1 MRWLSILTSKDA
13 APFRVLLSAFDS
25 VPYYAFPIAS
35 RFVVKLVRCDLL
47 SFLTVYIL
55 TYCLAV
61 GSISVGV
68 ESSACAN
75 PHLDECRI
83 QGESSILG
91 GAGISTRLLWACA
104 LWEGFKFMSSFEEA
118 IITCLKVE
126 GGAMSGERVNSKL
139 AERTALEH
147 IRECAK
153 VLGISLYDILLNK
166 SDLSD
171 DSSIRP
177 SAFHRLKEKSSSHV
191 QRIGKKKKKC
201 GKICVS
207 SIDHLLISVEY
218 RRMIFLDRLSRI
230 LNDST
235 EWNPLCNKNTNSV
248 LASGLWKLA
257 ALSSSA
263 ESVSDLNRFYVSSL
277 SDFISPAQKK
287 ENLDCLHLLQILGRG
302 PSQRTP
308 GFVETSRFVMKK
320 GVDGDGKTFFL
331 EMLSRM
337 VDSPICSDL
346 SIYLDS
352 GAHVFAHRF
361 ILAAWNP
368 ELFLLEENTTSINA
382 PGVSKEALL
391 RLLRAL
397 YTFDLSFLS
406 SLPPEVEFTLDC
418 WQMLDAVRNRIQ
430 SGAACGFANNPVVD
444 TRKGSNFSNTS
455 EPVIFPSGKNKISSQ
470 EVGGSDSLVDL
481 FASTTDSSAFLG
493 TPWNLLEHS
502 TNAASHSTPHPHPL
516 SDVDIPKPIDK
527 LLDSSQTSGNARKN
541 TMDLEKGVIEDKPV
555 ELEVDPPAFSENYD
569 SSHTS
574 TSLPS
579 LPLFEQRVT
588 ERPDDVDHMPM
599 GIAPPP
605 SRNVTSDNR
614 FFFDGSV
621 PTPVPLAKRLR
632 ASADSAEGADTVF
645 TLSSHPIE
653 ISSVKDDTESG
664 NSDDDDDCQLLASF
678 SQPLPTTPVN
688 RRRISSNIATDVPI
702 TPKPAFDQMRTPEL
716 RKVLSDYGVR
726 RLPKKKAIQLLNH
739 IYDELHPYV
748 EASSCLDDDE
758 SNDLKLAEALPCD
771 CTAGVN
777 SDEIVINPKPASDPL
792 TPTTDQGASEANF
805 DPDQEAA
812 NDSLRT
818 QVWECLRSNDQLYFK
833 IVAYVLSD
841 DIRLFQPLELDCVK
855 AMLRDA
861 GINVGLRRLSEM
873 LDSWVRTITVTVV
886 AIKSLTV
893 ASLQHFHRLGRHFH
907 NAKSTR
913 SQTRNQYLRPTSGEL
928 LVVRARCL
936 V

>member
-1 MRWLSILTSKDA
+1 MFSSSMAFNNKSEVTSDCCKLCDQPFNSWL
-13 APFRVLLSAFDS
+13 
-25 VPYYAFPIAS
+25 
-35 RFVVKLVRCDLL
+35 
-47 SFLTVYIL
+47 
-55 TYCLAV
+55 
-61 GSISVGV
+61 
-68 ESSACAN
+68 
-75 PHLDECRI
+75 
-83 QGESSILG
+83 
-91 GAGISTRLLWACA
+91 
-104 LWEGFKFMSSFEEA
+104 EE
-118 IITCLKVE
+118 
-126 GGAMSGERVNSKL
+126 R
-139 AERTALEH
+139 
-147 IRECAK
+147 
-153 VLGISLYDILLNK
+153 ISL
-166 SDLSD
+166 
-171 DSSIRP
+171 
-177 SAFHRLKEKSSSHV
+177 HRESCS
-191 QRIGKKKKKC
+191 QRIA
-201 GKICVS
+201 
-207 SIDHLLISVEY
+207 
-218 RRMIFLDRLSRI
+218 
-230 LNDST
+230 ST
-235 EWNPLCNKNTNSV
+235 EWNPLCYKNPNSV
-248 LASGLWKLA
+248 LTSGLWKLA
-257 ALSSSA
+257 ALSSNA

-277 SDFISPAQKK
+277 SDFISPTQKK
-287 ENLDCLHLLQILGRG
+287 ENLDRLHLLQILGRG
-302 PSQRTP
+302 PSQPKP
-308 GFVETSRFVMKK
+308 GFVETSRSMMKK
-320 GVDGDGKTFFL
+320 GVDGDGETFL

-368 ELFLLEENTTSINA
+368 ELFLLEANTTSITA
-382 PGVSKEALL
+382 PGMSKEALL

-430 SGAACGFANNPVVD
+430 SGAACGFVNTPVVD
-444 TRKGSNFSNTS
+444 TRKVSNSSNTS
-455 EPVIFPSGKNKISSQ
+455 EPVVSPSGKNKISSQ

-481 FASTTDSSAFLG
+481 FASTADSSAFLG
-493 TPWNLLEHS
+493 TPWNLLEHN
-502 TNAASHSTPHPHPL
+502 TNAASHSTPHPH
-516 SDVDIPKPIDK
+516 SSSGVDIPKPVDK
-527 LLDSSQTSGNARKN
+527 LCHSPRQ
-541 TMDLEKGVIEDKPV
+541 PV
-555 ELEVDPPAFSENYD
+555 EIEVDPPAFSENYD
-569 SSHTS
+569 ASRTS

-599 GIAPPP
+599 GNTSPP

-632 ASADSAEGADTVF
+632 ASADSVEGADTVF

-664 NSDDDDDCQLLASF
+664 NSDGDDDCQLLASF

-688 RRRISSNIATDVPI
+688 RRRVSSIIATDVPI

-748 EASSCLDDDE
+748 EAPSLLDDDE
-758 SNDLKLAEALPCD
+758 SKDLKLAEALPCD

-777 SDEIVINPKPASDPL
+777 SDEIVINPRPASDPL
-792 TPTTDQGASEANF
+792 VNSPAITFEKFTLFNAHLQYRADQLNLYPKRAFLQIKSTPTIDQGASEANF

-812 NDSLRT
+812 NDALRT
-818 QVWECLRSNDQLYFK
+818 RVWECLRSNDQLYFN
-833 IVAYVLSD
+833 IVAYV
-841 DIRLFQPLELDCVK
+841 PLELDCVK

-873 LDSWVRTITVTVV
+873 LDSWVRTITVAVV
-886 AIKSLTV
+886 AIKSLIV
-893 ASLQHFHRLGRHFH
+893 ASPQHFHRLGRHFH

-913 SQTRNQYLRPTSGEL
+913 SQARNQYLRPTSGEL
-928 LVVRARCL
+928 PVVRIRCL